1 MVATCCNQWVISRRS
16 ASRDVLLA
24 CIPDKYRVVF
34 LYFIMNVYTMEFSKK
49 KNINKFLVI
58 VKSISCLL
66 LVSLT
71 FCFGNVQE
79 ALAHTPHDDIYQV
92 ELSPAYNQ
100 DQTLYIIVR
109 GIYFKSIDGG
119 QNWKRVVRGL
129 DNNNNLASLSIYSQS
144 NKTLFLSSFGDGIY
158 KSVDA
163 GESWLN
169 TNNGLDTLDIDLIS
183 ISPNDADVV
192 LATGSQ
198 KGLYQTN
205 NGGEDWQKVIDN
217 DKITAIVFFPKNTNK
232 IIIGNNQGKLNLS
245 SDGGESWQK
254 LASLRQSGA
263 VTAIAFSPNFSS
275 DLTFFVGTEKA
286 GIYKTVDQGQSF
298 SKVNQGL
305 SDPLIKDIAVVSDS
319 QNNLTLLASA
329 GNQGVFSSKNGG
341 NTWEKYSRNL
351 TKDVQADSPGFEDRD
366 HFSYLGI
373 SPNFHEDKTVF
384 LAGFNGLFKS
394 TDGGRVWQELE
405 TLSPRTII
413 ALDVSPDYQHDST
426 IAIAAY
432 NKEAYISNDQGNSW
446 RPINKGLTIPRYKKD
461 LANPV
466 FLEIPRFYKIMF
478 SPNYRNDKT
487 IFAVLAY
494 KFLRST
500 DGGNHWN
507 LIPIK
512 TVSGYSTRGMTIVIS
527 ADFAKDKTV
536 YLATKYGGLIYKST
550 NGGKKFSVAG
560 KIDHALNTL
569 VISPNFSSDQTLYAS
584 SPDGI
589 YKTVDGGAT
598 WELTT
603 DSPGLGDKTWLQLAI
618 SPNYQADQTV
628 IAGSDKGLFQT
639 KDGGK
644 TWEKLIGS
652 AYGGNGYVEAIAFSP
667 NFKNDQTLLV
677 TIRGKGVFKTVDGGE
692 TFSQIDDLI
701 EQNHSLLPL
710 LTVSTSSVPIKF
722 SPSYAT
728 DNTIYGFG
736 SAGADVFKSTDG
748 GETWQIISV
757 PRSESQIDNF
767 VTFLKVVNLVFH
779 IYPFL
784 GFIVALV
791 LALPSY
797 LLLGYLGLE
806 KKLPLR
812 KWQIKSGGAFV
823 VFLAVLLVLY
833 T

>member
-1 MVATCCNQWVISRRS
+1 
-16 ASRDVLLA
+16 
-24 CIPDKYRVVF
+24 
-34 LYFIMNVYTMEFSKK
+34 MEVSEQ
-49 KNINKFLVI
+49 KNNNKFLVI
-58 VKSISCLL
+58 VKIISGLL

-71 FCFGNVQE
+71 FCFGNVQA

-92 ELSPAYNQ
+92 ELSPTYDQ
-100 DQTLYIIVR
+100 DETLYIIVR
-109 GIYFKSIDGG
+109 GIYLKSTDGG
-119 QNWKRVVRGL
+119 QSWKRVVRGL
-129 DNNNNLASLSIYSQS
+129 DNNNNLAALSTYAQT

-158 KSVDA
+158 KSDDA
-163 GESWLN
+163 GESWTK

-183 ISPNDADVV
+183 ISPNDPDVV

-198 KGLYQTN
+198 KGLYETK
-205 NGGEDWQKVIDN
+205 NGGEDWQKVIDD
-217 DKITAIVFFPKNTNK
+217 DKITAIAFLPENKNK
-232 IIIGNNQGKLNLS
+232 VIIGNNQGKLNLS
-245 SDGGESWQK
+245 SAGGESWQQ
-254 LASLRQSGA
+254 LANLRQSGA

-305 SDPLIKDIAVVSDS
+305 SDLLIKDIAVVSDS
-319 QNNLTLLASA
+319 QKNLTLLASA
-329 GNQGVFSSKNGG
+329 GNQGVFRSKNGG
-341 NTWEKYSRNL
+341 KTWEKYSKSL
-351 TKDVQADSPGFEDRD
+351 TKDLQADSPSFEDRD

-373 SPNFHEDKTVF
+373 SPNFTEDKTVF

-432 NKEAYISNDQGNSW
+432 NKEAYISNDQGKSW
-446 RPINKGLTIPRYKKD
+446 RPINKGLTIPRYKKN

-466 FLEIPRFYKIMF
+466 FLEIPRFYEIMF

-487 IFAVLAY
+487 LFAVLAY

-500 DGGNHWN
+500 DGGNNWD

-512 TVSGYSTRGMTIVIS
+512 TVPGYSTRGMTMAIS
-527 ADFAKDKTV
+527 ADFVKDKTV

-550 NGGKKFSVAG
+550 NGGKNFSVAG
-560 KIDHALNTL
+560 KIDHALNAL

-584 SPDGI
+584 STDGI
-589 YKTVDGGAT
+589 YQTVDGGAT

-603 DSPGLGDKTWLQLAI
+603 DSPELVDKTWSQLAI
-618 SPNYQADQTV
+618 SPNYQAGQTV
-628 IAGSDKGLFQT
+628 IAGSDEGLFKT
-639 KDGGK
+639 KDGGT
-644 TWEKLIGS
+644 TWEKLVGS

-701 EQNHSLLPL
+701 EQNHSLSPL
-710 LTVSTSSVPIKF
+710 LTISTSSVPIKF

-736 SAGADVFKSTDG
+736 TAGADVFKSTDG
-748 GETWQIISV
+748 GQTWQIISV
-757 PRSESQIDNF
+757 PRSQSKIDNF
-767 VTFLKVVNLVFH
+767 VTSLKVVNLVFH

-797 LLLGYLGLE
+797 LLIGYLGLE

>member
-1 MVATCCNQWVISRRS
+1 
-16 ASRDVLLA
+16 
-24 CIPDKYRVVF
+24 
-34 LYFIMNVYTMEFSKK
+34 MEVSEK
-49 KNINKFLVI
+49 KNINKVLAI
-58 VKSISCLL
+58 VKSICYLL
-66 LVSLT
+66 LLSFI
-71 FCFGNVQE
+71 FCFGNVQA

-92 ELSPAYNQ
+92 ELSPTYDQ
-100 DQTLYIIVR
+100 DEALYIIVR
-109 GIYFKSIDGG
+109 GIYLKSTDGG
-119 QNWKRVVRGL
+119 QSWKRIVRGL
-129 DNNNNLASLSIYSQS
+129 DNINNLAALSTYAQT

-158 KSVDA
+158 KSDDA
-163 GESWLN
+163 GESWIK
-169 TNNGLDTLDIDLIS
+169 TNKGLDSLDIDLIS
-183 ISPNDADVV
+183 ISPHDADVV

-198 KGLYQTN
+198 KGLYKTN
-205 NGGEDWQKVIDN
+205 NGGEDWQKVIEN
-217 DKITAIVFFPKNTNK
+217 DKITAIAFLPENKNK
-232 IIIGNNQGKLNLS
+232 VIIGNNQGKLNLS
-245 SDGGESWQK
+245 SDGGESWQQ
-254 LASLRQSGA
+254 LANFRQSGA

-298 SKVNQGL
+298 LNVNQGL

-329 GNQGVFSSKNGG
+329 GNQGIFRSKNGG
-341 NTWEKYSRNL
+341 KTWEKYSQSL
-351 TKDVQADSPGFEDRD
+351 TKDVQADSPSFEDRD
-366 HFSYLGI
+366 HFSYLRI
-373 SPNFHEDKTVF
+373 SPNFTEDKTVF

-413 ALDVSPDYQHDST
+413 ALDVSPDYQNDST

-461 LANPV
+461 LANPIFIEV
-466 FLEIPRFYKIMF
+466 PRFYEIMF

-487 IFAVLAY
+487 LFAVLAY
-494 KFLRST
+494 KVLKST
-500 DGGNHWN
+500 DGGNNWD

-512 TVSGYSTRGMTIVIS
+512 TVSGYSTRGMTMAIS
-527 ADFAKDKTV
+527 ADFVKDKTV

-550 NGGKKFSVAG
+550 NGGKNFSVAG
-560 KIDHALNTL
+560 KIDHALNAL

-589 YKTVDGGAT
+589 YQTVDGGAT

-603 DSPGLGDKTWLQLAI
+603 DSPELGDKTWSQLAI

-628 IAGSDKGLFQT
+628 IAGSDKGLFKT
-639 KDGGK
+639 KDAGT
-644 TWEKLIGS
+644 TWEKIVGS

-667 NFKNDQTLLV
+667 NFKNDQTFLV
-677 TIRGKGVFKTVDGGE
+677 TIRGKGVFKTVNGGE
-692 TFSQIDDLI
+692 TFSQIDALI
-701 EQNHSLLPL
+701 EQNHSLSPL
-710 LTVSTSSVPIKF
+710 LTISTSSVPIKF

-736 SAGADVFKSTDG
+736 TAGADVLKSTDG
-748 GETWQIISV
+748 GQTWQIISV

-767 VTFLKVVNLVFH
+767 VTSLKVVNLVFH

-784 GFIVALV
+784 GFIAALV

-806 KKLPLR
+806 KKLPLH

>member
-1 MVATCCNQWVISRRS
+1 MEIS
-16 ASRDVLLA
+16 
-24 CIPDKYRVVF
+24 
-34 LYFIMNVYTMEFSKK
+34 EK
-49 KNINKFLVI
+49 KNINKVLAI
-58 VKSISCLL
+58 VKTICYLL
-66 LVSLT
+66 LLSFI
-71 FCFGNVQE
+71 FCFGNVQA

-92 ELSPAYNQ
+92 ELSPTYDQ
-100 DQTLYIIVR
+100 DETLYIIVR
-109 GIYFKSIDGG
+109 GIYLKSTDGG
-119 QNWKRVVRGL
+119 QSWKRIVRGL
-129 DNNNNLASLSIYSQS
+129 DNINNLAALSTYAQT

-158 KSVDA
+158 KSDDA
-163 GESWLN
+163 GESWTK
-169 TNNGLDTLDIDLIS
+169 TNKGLDTLDIDLIS
-183 ISPNDADVV
+183 ISPYDADVV

-198 KGLYQTN
+198 KGLYKTN
-205 NGGEDWQKVIDN
+205 NGGEDWQKVIEN
-217 DKITAIVFFPKNTNK
+217 NKITAIAFFPENKNK
-232 IIIGNNQGKLNLS
+232 IIVGNNQGKLNLS
-245 SDGGESWQK
+245 SDGGESWQQ
-254 LASLRQSGA
+254 LTSFRPSGA
-263 VTAIAFSPNFSS
+263 VTAITFSPNFSS

-298 SKVNQGL
+298 STVNQGL

-319 QNNLTLLASA
+319 QKNLTLLAST
-329 GNQGVFSSKNGG
+329 GNQGIFRSKNGG
-341 NTWEKYSRNL
+341 KTWKKYSKSL

-366 HFSYLGI
+366 HFSYLEI
-373 SPNFHEDKTVF
+373 SPNFTEDKTVF

-432 NKEAYISNDQGNSW
+432 NKEAYISSDQGQSW

-466 FLEIPRFYKIMF
+466 FLEVPRFYEIMF
-478 SPNYRNDKT
+478 SPNYRNDQT
-487 IFAVLAY
+487 IFAILSY
-494 KFLRST
+494 KVLRST
-500 DGGNHWN
+500 DGGNNWD

-512 TVSGYSTRGMTIVIS
+512 TASGYSTRGMTMAIS
-527 ADFAKDKTV
+527 ADFVKDKTV

-550 NGGKKFSVAG
+550 NGGKNFSVAG
-560 KIDHALNTL
+560 KIDHALNAL

-589 YKTVDGGAT
+589 YQTVDGGAT

-603 DSPGLGDKTWLQLAI
+603 DSPELVNRNWLPLAI

-628 IAGSDKGLFQT
+628 IAGSDEGLFKT
-639 KDGGK
+639 KDGGT
-644 TWEKLIGS
+644 TWEKLVGS
-652 AYGGNGYVEAIAFSP
+652 AYGGNGYVEAIGFSP
-667 NFKNDQTLLV
+667 NFQNDQTLLV
-677 TIRGKGVFKTVDGGE
+677 TIRGKGAFKTVDGGK

-701 EQNHSLLPL
+701 EQNHSLSPL

-736 SAGADVFKSTDG
+736 TAGADVLKSTDG
-748 GETWQIISV
+748 GQTWQITAV

-767 VTFLKVVNLVFH
+767 VTSLKVVNLVFH

-784 GFIVALV
+784 GFIAALV

-806 KKLPLR
+806 KKLPLH